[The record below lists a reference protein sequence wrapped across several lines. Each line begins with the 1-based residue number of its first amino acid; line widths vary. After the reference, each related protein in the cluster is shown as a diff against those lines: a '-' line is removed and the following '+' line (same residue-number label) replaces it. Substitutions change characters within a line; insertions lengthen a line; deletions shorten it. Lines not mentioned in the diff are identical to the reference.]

1 MNVYLQEGLR
11 GISLFLFSNNR
22 NVIKKGELTY
32 LSEIELEDLLNAK
45 SFSTHSLGVKIEIFI
60 FVKNF
65 NDTRPFMK
73 ETLAKWRNV
82 AGTLGLSLR

>member
-11 GISLFLFSNNR
+11 GVSLFLFSNNQ

-45 SFSTHSLGVKIEIFI
+45 SFSTHSLGIEIEIFI

-73 ETLAKWRNV
+73 ETLAEWRNV